1 MCISEHE
8 DEIIIELESQDATF
22 LEDDLP
28 CASDIDRDLYLYE
41 IIDPDIRSIPEQQLM
56 FESSESELVLVVS
69 KLREPMLKKS
79 SW

>member
-8 DEIIIELESQDATF
+8 DEIIIELESQDPTF

>member
-79 SW
+79 S